1 MPGMEKERIY
11 KDFDLPTKHLDGRHF
26 VPSKARDEEEIERR
40 RQLAPGVLLAEHQER
55 GLAVAATI
63 LRHINDDNSIKF
75 SSRIIAASGLNSA
88 WYGFARGAEFEV
100 MRRRLK
106 LPYLAIRNPEYR
118 ETSDEILYGAAY
130 RFGEARANAESL
142 KTALETLSPRVDQY
156 KRTLGR
162 TVGKASLTLACVDLG
177 DKLIEQPLSSVDT
190 QILVREHSLRA
201 LNDARTLGDT
211 IGLSPSIAQFA
222 DPDSHLSVFWRREAP
237 TGAVRA
243 YETAVDLQLT
253 A

>member
-1 MPGMEKERIY
+1 MPSMEKERIY

-26 VPSKARDEEEIERR
+26 VPAKARDEEEIERR
-40 RQLAPGVLLAEHQER
+40 RQLPQGVLLAEHQER
-55 GLAVAATI
+55 GLAVASTI
-63 LRHINDDNSIKF
+63 LRFVKEPEGVGF

-106 LPYLAIRNPEYR
+106 LPYLAIQNPAYQECS
-118 ETSDEILYGAAY
+118 SDILDEAAF
-130 RFGEARANAESL
+130 RFGDARATAEQLKNAI
-142 KTALETLSPRVDQY
+142 ETYSPRVERH

-162 TVGKASLTLACVDLG
+162 KIGKASLTLACVDLG

-211 IGLSPSIAQFA
+211 IGLPPSIAQLA

-237 TGAVRA
+237 TDAVRA
-243 YETAVDLQLT
+243 YETAVDLQL
-253 A
+253 AA